1 MASIKNP
8 EKHVVTYLKSLID
21 RIEARQISPLDISI
35 QNQLEFV
42 PEEGLI
48 IKKEGGMFEVR
59 LLFKM
64 EV

>member
-8 EKHVVTYLKSLID
+8 EKHVVTYLKNLID
-21 RIEARQISPLDISI
+21 RIEARQISPFDISI

-48 IKKEGGMFEVR
+48 IKQEGGMFEVK
-59 LLFKM
+59 LLFKR
-64 EV
+64 ET